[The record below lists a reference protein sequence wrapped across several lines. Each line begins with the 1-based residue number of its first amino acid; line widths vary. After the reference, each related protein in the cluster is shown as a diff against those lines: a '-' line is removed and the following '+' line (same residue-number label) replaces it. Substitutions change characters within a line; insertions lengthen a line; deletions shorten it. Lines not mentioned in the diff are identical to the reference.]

1 MGQKPDEEQKI
12 SWSELRDFRFLP
24 PVTYPDVLLEKSRIQ
39 ILNQIARTSRYGT
52 ISWPRIGLMVL
63 VAFYMMLGLS
73 IALIIDPGFFLD
85 FILAALN
92 SESLPVGI
100 PLACLYLFL
109 LGVGLR
115 LLGQSEE
122 NNPDTLI

>member
-1 MGQKPDEEQKI
+1 
-12 SWSELRDFRFLP
+12 LP
-24 PVTYPDVLLEKSRIQ
+24 PVTYPEVLLKNSQIQ
-39 ILNQIARTSRYGT
+39 ILRQINQNPGYGS
-52 ISWPRIGLMVL
+52 INWPRVGLMVL

-122 NNPDTLI
+122 NNPETLI

>member
-1 MGQKPDEEQKI
+1 MDQKPDEEQEM

-24 PVTYPDVLLEKSRIQ
+24 SITYPDALLESSRIQ
-39 ILNQIARTSRYGT
+39 ILKQINTNSRYG
-52 ISWPRIGLMVL
+52 SVNWPRVGLMVL

-85 FILAALN
+85 FILSALN

-122 NNPDTLI
+122 NNPETLI

>member
-1 MGQKPDEEQKI
+1 MEQKPDEEQEL

-24 PVTYPDVLLEKSRIQ
+24 PVTYPEVLLKNSQIQ
-39 ILNQIARTSRYGT
+39 ILRQINQNPGYGS
-52 ISWPRIGLMVL
+52 INWPRVGLMVL

-100 PLACLYLFL
+100 PLA
-109 LGVGLR
+109 VIKSMR
-115 LLGQSEE
+115 E
-122 NNPDTLI
+122 NAMDCRYMARNRESN